1 MSESNGNHDEKD
13 KSVSAKVQE
22 ARQLYASQKYTECSE
37 VLNDCLSDAASEKGR
52 PYLAE
57 LHLML
62 AKCYRGLD
70 NLKDAIVSC
79 NSALE
84 QRPGWK
90 DPFLV
95 RSACFQVSMIR
106 KYYKTYIDGRLIDFH
121 KNSGIQKP

>member
-1 MSESNGNHDEKD
+1 MSESNSNEGDA
-13 KSVSAKVQE
+13 SVDVKVRE
-22 ARQLYASQKYTECSE
+22 ARRLYVAQNYNECAH

-52 PYLAE
+52 PYVAE

-90 DPFLV
+90 DPYLV
-95 RSACFQVSMIR
+95 RSTCFQVLL
-106 KYYKTYIDGRLIDFH
+106 KYSSLICI
-121 KNSGIQKP
+121 KLEY

>member
-1 MSESNGNHDEKD
+1 MSEPCIHENDET
-13 KSVSAKVQE
+13 VSLKVQE
-22 ARQLYASQKYTECSE
+22 ARRLYTNQNYTECADI
-37 VLNDCLSDAASEKGR
+37 LNDCLSDAVSEKGR
-52 PYLAE
+52 PYVAE

-90 DPFLV
+90 DPYLV
-95 RSACFQVSMIR
+95 RSSCFQVHL
-106 KYYKTYIDGRLIDFH
+106 RL
-121 KNSGIQKP
+121 

>member
-1 MSESNGNHDEKD
+1 MSELN
-13 KSVSAKVQE
+13 SVNSDDAVSTKVQE
-22 ARQLYASQKYTECSE
+22 ARRLYSLQPYSDCAE
-37 VLNDCLSDAASEKGR
+37 VLNDCLSDAVSEKGR
-52 PYLAE
+52 PYVAE

-90 DPFLV
+90 DPYLV
-95 RSACFQVSMIR
+95 RSACFQVHGTCLLSCA
-106 KYYKTYIDGRLIDFH
+106 F
-121 KNSGIQKP
+121 

>member
-1 MSESNGNHDEKD
+1 MSESNGNHDDKD
-13 KSVSAKVQE
+13 ESVNTKVQE
-22 ARQLYASQKYTECSE
+22 ARRLYASQNYTECSE

-57 LHLML
+57 LHLLL

-79 NSALE
+79 NSAIE

-90 DPFLV
+90 DPYLV
-95 RSACFQVSMIR
+95 RSACFQV
-106 KYYKTYIDGRLIDFH
+106 
-121 KNSGIQKP
+121 NE

>member
-1 MSESNGNHDEKD
+1 MSESSINENDET
-13 KSVSAKVQE
+13 VSLKVQE
-22 ARQLYASQKYTECSE
+22 ARRLYTNQNYTECADI
-37 VLNDCLSDAASEKGR
+37 LNDCLSDAVSERGR
-52 PYLAE
+52 PYVAE

-90 DPFLV
+90 DPYLV
-95 RSACFQVSMIR
+95 RSSCFQV
-106 KYYKTYIDGRLIDFH
+106 H
-121 KNSGIQKP
+121 

>member
-1 MSESNGNHDEKD
+1 MSELKCKDSDESVNG
-13 KSVSAKVQE
+13 KVQE
-22 ARQLYASQKYTECSE
+22 ARRLYAIQHYNDCAD

-52 PYLAE
+52 PYVAE

-90 DPFLV
+90 DPYLV
-95 RSACFQVSMIR
+95 RSACFQVHEIF
-106 KYYKTYIDGRLIDFH
+106 YIFLCILA
-121 KNSGIQKP
+121 SQK

>member
-1 MSESNGNHDEKD
+1 MSESNGNNNEDKDE
-13 KSVSAKVQE
+13 SVNVKVQE
-22 ARQLYASQKYTECSE
+22 ARRLYASQKYAECSE

-84 QRPGWK
+84 KRPGWK
-90 DPFLV
+90 DPYLV
-95 RSACFQVSMIR
+95 RSACFQVCDIWSL
-106 KYYKTYIDGRLIDFH
+106 YYDKVYTILLIH
-121 KNSGIQKP
+121 SSNIAM

>member
-1 MSESNGNHDEKD
+1 MSEPCINENDET
-13 KSVSAKVQE
+13 VSLKVQE
-22 ARQLYASQKYTECSE
+22 ARRLYTNQNYTECADI
-37 VLNDCLSDAASEKGR
+37 LNDCLSDAVSERGR
-52 PYLAE
+52 PYVAE

-90 DPFLV
+90 DPYLV
-95 RSACFQVSMIR
+95 RSSCFQVHL
-106 KYYKTYIDGRLIDFH
+106 GL
-121 KNSGIQKP
+121 

>member
-1 MSESNGNHDEKD
+1 MSEPCINENDET
-13 KSVSAKVQE
+13 VSLKVQE
-22 ARQLYASQKYTECSE
+22 ARRLYTNQNYTECADI
-37 VLNDCLSDAASEKGR
+37 LNDCLSDAVSEKGR
-52 PYLAE
+52 PYVAE

-90 DPFLV
+90 DPYLV
-95 RSACFQVSMIR
+95 RSSCFQVHL
-106 KYYKTYIDGRLIDFH
+106 RL
-121 KNSGIQKP
+121 

>member
-1 MSESNGNHDEKD
+1 MSEPCINENDET
-13 KSVSAKVQE
+13 VSLKVQE
-22 ARQLYASQKYTECSE
+22 ARRLYTNQNYTECADI
-37 VLNDCLSDAASEKGR
+37 LNDCLSDAVSERGR
-52 PYLAE
+52 PYVAE

-90 DPFLV
+90 DPYLV
-95 RSACFQVSMIR
+95 RSSCFQVHL
-106 KYYKTYIDGRLIDFH
+106 RL
-121 KNSGIQKP
+121 